1 MYMRLD
7 HSSTVVTRFVLR
19 VSSSLK
25 MKNHESHFK
34 FKLVNEIIKLNY
46 CII

>member
-7 HSSTVVTRFVLR
+7 HSSTAIIRFVLR

-34 FKLVNEIIKLNY
+34 FKLVNEITKLNY